1 MGDRIVRGW
10 SAVVAGCVLALVS
23 ACTAATAGTGA
34 EAPSSPP
41 IAAPAGATTDV
52 VAPPVDTTGLRLEAH
67 RLAAA
72 TALVETSFPDRAERC
87 DERGPYL
94 AAADLEPYVFPPG
107 TATDALDRYGF
118 VVGWAQCAQDATGA
132 ATITLSIELSDPVS
146 AASAIREMVAGAAQS
161 AGRRP
166 AAAAGGAT
174 VLTRTDGT
182 TDTVQVW
189 TAVGRT
195 VAYTAHEAPAGQGVD
210 GALRLNADQVRLLTA
225 FTPTPQDQVPGLPL
239 DPDGLAALVLEP
251 PGTRGG
257 AGGPFDPE
265 AYLRVVPDPVHQ
277 RELLTGTGLTA
288 VYVKDSEDAPL
299 NYSVTVFAFP
309 GASQTNAAYEGFA
322 KLELQA
328 FGGVAFR
335 LPSIPDAPCASV
347 EYASPKSPRYVQ
359 RCYVGYG
366 GHLAS
371 IDVSGLTAPDD
382 VATMDRLLP
391 AERDLIDR

>member
-1 MGDRIVRGW
+1 MGYRIVRGW
-10 SAVVAGCVLALVS
+10 SAVLVVCGLS
-23 ACTAATAGTGA
+23 VVTACTAATAGAGA
-34 EAPSSPP
+34 AAPSAP
-41 IAAPAGATTDV
+41 IAAPAGTTTDV

-72 TALVETSFPDRAERC
+72 TALVETTFPDRTERC
-87 DERGPYL
+87 EDRGPYL
-94 AAADLEPYVFPPG
+94 SAADLEPYVFPPG
-107 TATDALDRYGF
+107 TASDTLDRYGF
-118 VVGWAQCAQDATGA
+118 VVGWAQCAQDAAGT
-132 ATITLSIELSDPVS
+132 ATITLSIELSDPV
-146 AASAIREMVAGAAQS
+146 ATASAIREMAAVAARS
-161 AGRRP
+161 AGRQP
-166 AAAAGGAT
+166 TAAAGGAT
-174 VLTRTDGT
+174 VLTRSDAT

-239 DPDGLAALVLEP
+239 DPGGLAALVLEP

-257 AGGPFDPE
+257 AGGPFAPE
-265 AYLRVVPDPVHQ
+265 AYLRVVPDPLHQ
-277 RELLTGTGLTA
+277 RELLTGTGLTG
-288 VYVKDSEDAPL
+288 VYVKDSDDAPL
-299 NYSVTVFAFP
+299 HYSVTVFAFP
-309 GASQTNAAYEGFA
+309 AASQTNAAYEGFA

-335 LPSIPDAPCASV
+335 LPSIPDAPCSAI

-371 IDVSGLTAPDD
+371 IDVSGLTAADD
-382 VATMDRLLP
+382 VAAMDRLLP
-391 AERDLIDR
+391 AERDLIDG